1 MQIFKFRD
9 FSINVNQSVLLLI
22 FFLFYFEVN
31 VIAIIFTIFIHEFF
45 HGIGAILM
53 NTKIKRLNI
62 FLFGCV
68 FNFDEFIGL
77 DPKKESLICIMGP
90 LGNILFV
97 LTLKL
102 CEKFFLG
109 NNFINQ
115 LVSYNLYMAV
125 FNLLP
130 MLPLD
135 GGRVLRA
142 IFTYFFGFK
151 LSTKIVLYITYSLSS
166 IFMIISLYSFIVFN
180 KGIIVVFIMAYI
192 VKIAL
197 KEKERTSFNFINGL
211 ANRKKNIMKKKVLK
225 AYIIV
230 SLENVKVNR
239 ILNKLL
245 PRRYHIIIIINKY
258 GELVGSLSEEEL
270 IEGVFKHGF
279 DVLLK
284 ELI

>member
-22 FFLFYFEVN
+22 FFLFYFEIN

-53 NTKIKRLNI
+53 NTKIRRLNI

-102 CEKFFLG
+102 CEKIFLG

-151 LSTKIVLYITYSLSS
+151 LGTKIVLYITYSLSA
-166 IFMIISLYSFIVFN
+166 IFIIISLYSFIVFN